1 MRPDGRR
8 TRGMTAITRAIP
20 HIMPKRYDAQ
30 NFITEYVDEE
40 IIKAYLQL
48 VRQKRGE
55 IGRASCRE
63 RV

>member
-1 MRPDGRR
+1 
-8 TRGMTAITRAIP
+8 MTAITRAIP

-48 VRQKRGE
+48 VRQKRGVRVSQ
-55 IGRASCRE
+55 IGRASWRE
-63 RV
+63 RVWTWV